1 MKTVLRSGAVKPLA
15 IALLIAFAICLVL
28 SAQPQPQRGT
38 VCIAPISSEPPT
50 WISPGGEYN
59 PATLS
64 VKIDRGRLIPWPH
77 KECVSIG
84 DLDLNQRHLV
94 TVTSDGKPIQSLWF
108 RFSEY
113 GNNDLCV
120 SFDAYT
126 LIQVHG
132 VKHSPSCKCK

>member
-1 MKTVLRSGAVKPLA
+1 LDSVKHLASGLFV
-15 IALLIAFAICLVL
+15 AFAMFPML
-28 SAQPQPQRGT
+28 SAQPQQHRGT
-38 VCIAPISSEPPT
+38 VCAAPISSQPPT
-50 WISPGGEYN
+50 WISPGGAYN

-64 VKIDRGRLIPWPH
+64 VKIDRGRLILWPH
-77 KECVSIG
+77 KENKESVTIG
-84 DLDLNQRHLV
+84 DLDLNQRHLL

-126 LIQVHG
+126 LIQVRG
-132 VKHSPSCKCK
+132 LKESRSCKCK